1 MRELMLYT
9 GLICAVSGLGLSL
22 WDFIE
27 NRRKRH
33 DKEDAGGA
41 ARRGEVTERLVA
53 RFGPERL
60 WQVER
65 MSKHIYR
72 AWLSDRRRGP
82 GTVMEDGSLSV
93 RELEAVL

>member
-1 MRELMLYT
+1 MIMKMLAA
-9 GLICAVSGLGLSL
+9 LP
-22 WDFIE
+22 
-27 NRRKRH
+27 
-33 DKEDAGGA
+33 DAA
-41 ARRGEVTERLVA
+41 EVTERLVA

-72 AWLSDRRRGP
+72 AWLSDG
-82 GTVMEDGSLSV
+82 GVALATVMEDGSLSV